1 MNNMQKFNY
10 FSAGLGLGAA
20 VGILLAPKSG
30 ADTRYQIRAKAGD
43 SVDYARRRAEDLR
56 DGLRGTFEEARDVI
70 RDTPDRVAAAA
81 DAGRRA
87 YRETVRNVP
96 EGAPSLAGVL
106 IEAAVLL
113 GVYKTTRLISKHIEG
128 VRPKVEELLDT
139 SSATISRGGGRFA
152 EITEKAGD
160 FLDSAL
166 RQLGRAEEFLET
178 AARARSTARP

>member
-1 MNNMQKFNY
+1 MNKFTY

-20 VGILLAPKSG
+20 AGLLLAPKSG
-30 ADTRYQIRAKAGD
+30 ADTRYDIRTKAGD
-43 SVDYARRRAEDLR
+43 SVDYALRRAEDLR
-56 DGLRGTFEEARDVI
+56 DGLRDGFEEARDFI

-87 YRETVRNVP
+87 YRDTVKNVP
-96 EGAPSLAGVL
+96 DTGPSLAGVL
-106 IEAAVLL
+106 IEAAVLV

-139 SSATISRGGGRFA
+139 SSATISRGGGHFA
-152 EITEKAGD
+152 EITAKAGD

-166 RQLGRAEEFLET
+166 RQLGRAQEFLDH
-178 AARARSTARP
+178 AARARSAARS